1 MTEDNDPMI
10 QPMEG
15 HTVHRFDGELNK
27 LHMMILEMGGL
38 VLNQVQQAIKA
49 VTDKNIAAAR
59 LVIDREPDVDALE
72 VKIDEENIIV
82 IAKRCPVGKDLR
94 ITTMVSKAV
103 TDLERIGD
111 EAARIANQAMQI
123 YNSDSNDPGSPL
135 LRDIKTM
142 GKLSFQMLHNALEIF
157 DSFDVDRARDLARG
171 NVELDEEFQSSL
183 RRLAT
188 FVLEDARNVGH
199 TINVTLIIKALER
212 VGEHARNLAE
222 YVIYFVKGED
232 VRHQSPAAIKDPG
245 NKAV

>member
-1 MTEDNDPMI
+1 MTKENDPMI

-15 HTVHRFDGELNK
+15 HTVHRFDGELNN
-27 LHMMILEMGGL
+27 LHMLILEMGGL
-38 VLNQVQQAIKA
+38 VLDQVRQSIVA
-49 VTDKNIAAAR
+49 VTEKNIAAAR
-59 LVIDREPDVDALE
+59 LVIQREPEVDGLE

-82 IAKRCPVGKDLR
+82 IAKRCPVAKDLR
-94 ITTMVSKAV
+94 ITTAVSKAV

-111 EAARIANQAMQI
+111 EAARIANQALQL
-123 YNSDSNDPGSPL
+123 YGSDTSDPSSHL

-142 GKLSFQMLHNALEIF
+142 GNLSLRMLQDALDIF
-157 DSFDVDRARDLARG
+157 DTFDVARARVLARG

-212 VGEHARNLAE
+212 IGEHARNMAE
-222 YVIYFVKGED
+222 YVIYLVKGED
-232 VRHQSPAAIKDPG
+232 IRHQTSSGHSAP
-245 NKAV
+245 

>member
-1 MTEDNDPMI
+1 MAKENDPMM

-15 HTVHRFDGELNK
+15 HTVHRFDGELNN
-27 LHMMILEMGGL
+27 LHMLILEMGGL
-38 VLNQVQQAIKA
+38 VLDQVRQSIVA
-49 VTDKNIAAAR
+49 VTEKNIAAAR
-59 LVIDREPDVDALE
+59 LVIQREPEVDGLE

-82 IAKRCPVGKDLR
+82 IAKRCPVAKDLR
-94 ITTMVSKAV
+94 ITTAVSKAV

-111 EAARIANQAMQI
+111 EAARIANQALQL
-123 YNSDSNDPGSPL
+123 YGSDTSDPSTHL

-142 GKLSFQMLHNALEIF
+142 GNLSLRMLQDALDIF
-157 DSFDVDRARDLARG
+157 DTFDVARARVLARG

-212 VGEHARNLAE
+212 IGEHARNMAE
-222 YVIYFVKGED
+222 YVIYLVNGED
-232 VRHQSPAAIKDPG
+232 VRHQTAAG
-245 NKAV
+245 NPSL

>member
-1 MTEDNDPMI
+1 MKEEDDPMI

-15 HTVHRFDGELNK
+15 HTVHRFDGELNN

-38 VLNQVQQAIKA
+38 VLDQVQQGITA
-49 VTDKNIAAAR
+49 VTDKNMAAAR
-59 LVIDREPDVDALE
+59 LVIDREPNVDALE

-111 EAARIANQAMQI
+111 EAARIANQAIQM
-123 YNSDSNDPGSPL
+123 YDNDSNDPGTHL

-142 GKLSFQMLHNALEIF
+142 GKLSSQMLHDALEIF
-157 DSFDVDRARDLARG
+157 DTFDVERAQKLAAG

-199 TINVTLIIKALER
+199 TINITLIIKALER

-232 VRHQSPAAIKDPG
+232 VRHQAATYPG
-245 NKAV
+245 NPDNKQ

>member
-1 MTEDNDPMI
+1 MI

-15 HTVHRFDGELNK
+15 HTVHRFDGELNN
-27 LHMMILEMGGL
+27 LHMLILEMGGL
-38 VLNQVQQAIKA
+38 VLDQVRQSIVA
-49 VTDKNIAAAR
+49 VTEKNIAAAR
-59 LVIDREPDVDALE
+59 LVIQREPEVDGLE

-82 IAKRCPVGKDLR
+82 IAKRCPVAKDLR
-94 ITTMVSKAV
+94 ITTAVSKAV

-111 EAARIANQAMQI
+111 EAARIANQALQL
-123 YNSDSNDPGSPL
+123 YGSDTSDPSSHL

-142 GKLSFQMLHNALEIF
+142 GNLSLRMLQDALDIF
-157 DSFDVDRARDLARG
+157 DTFDVARARVLARG

-212 VGEHARNLAE
+212 IGEHARNMAE
-222 YVIYFVKGED
+222 YVIYLVKGED
-232 VRHQSPAAIKDPG
+232 IRHQSVVNID
-245 NKAV
+245 NSST